1 MVRVTLEEW
10 VEKYIEGVRRAE
22 KRYIEKRFG
31 PPKPQQPS
39 QYRVNIASIAAAIP
53 IVISPGS
60 YDFPSYTSVSVHSG
74 SSMTTPPID
83 LTSFLDT
90 IIRFLNTII
99 GLLLLTGLVLRVL
112 QSLLDQQFSRSGK
125 HLKREPVHRRP

>member
-10 VEKYIEGVRRAE
+10 VAKYIEGVRRAE

-53 IVISPGS
+53 IVISPG
-60 YDFPSYTSVSVHSG
+60 YDFLSNTSVTGRSG
-74 SSMTTPPID
+74 SSMATPLID

-90 IIRFLNTII
+90 IIRLLNTII
-99 GLLLLTGLVLRVL
+99 GLLLLIECVLPVLRVL
-112 QSLLDQQFSRSGK
+112 QSLLDQRFSHSG
-125 HLKREPVHRRP
+125 